1 MFCPEQ
7 LSKKKKQLHRDYKG
21 RGKKPVIRRQ
31 LQVISEQWAGETYS
45 SYQHRAKQLQFSQDS
60 GVAPSTHMVAPNHL
74 LLQLQGVEPLL
85 VSLWGHC
92 LPMVHNHTCRQNT
105 HTPTPP
111 KPNMRPTTVKLAQ
124 QTIKSFSL
132 LDLTVVLYQRHRQ
145 QYKTNKQTKPTA
157 FHMMRTF
164 WVANIHYQ
172 NNKRQL

>member
-1 MFCPEQ
+1 
-7 LSKKKKQLHRDYKG
+7 
-21 RGKKPVIRRQ
+21 
-31 LQVISEQWAGETYS
+31 
-45 SYQHRAKQLQFSQDS
+45 
-60 GVAPSTHMVAPNHL
+60 
-74 LLQLQGVEPLL
+74 
-85 VSLWGHC
+85 
-92 LPMVHNHTCRQNT
+92 MVHNHTCRQNT

-172 NNKRQL
+172 NNKRQLQIENIGKSHAGYRTKIHNIQRTSEVSNKTKNLMYIYIKTCTCRYNTTYRREQKTLNTRG